1 MRQSSLMRAAS
12 LSGEAAAGVRG
23 GVPGALVLPR
33 SRLLLVPC
41 AALLLSS
48 PAVAV
53 GDAPAGASAPAAP
66 SSAGDAA
73 RTASDQAGYRRMLA
87 REAEARGVPPAV
99 ADAVAYVESGYDAGA
114 VGGVGELGL
123 MQVRPTTAAMLGHT
137 GPAGALLDPA
147 TNVRFGVAYLAQAWK
162 LTQGDLC
169 RTLMKYRA
177 GHGEE
182 RMSPR
187 SVTYCQRVRVRLA
200 ANDASVAGTGL
211 PSSAGS
217 VRGVPAARSVE
228 RDPRTAIVR
237 RLWAEHAARVRS
249 IGARI
254 DRIMGGG

>member
-1 MRQSSLMRAAS
+1 MRHPYMMRAAS
-12 LSGEAAAGVRG
+12 PPGGASAGARQRL
-23 GVPGALVLPR
+23 PGALVRPR
-33 SRLLLVPC
+33 PRLLLVLC

-48 PAVAV
+48 PAVAA
-53 GDAPAGASAPAAP
+53 GDGPAGASAPAAP
-66 SSAGDAA
+66 ASSGDAA
-73 RTASDQAGYRRMLA
+73 HAASGQAGYRRMLA
-87 REAEARGVPPAV
+87 REAETRGLPPAI

-137 GPAGALLDPA
+137 GTAGALLDPA
-147 TNVRFGVAYLAQAWK
+147 TNIRFGVAYLAQAWK
-162 LTQGDLC
+162 LAQGDLC

-187 SVTYCQRVRVRLA
+187 SATYCQRVRVRLA
-200 ANDASVAGTGL
+200 AADASLAGTAL
-211 PSSAGS
+211 PSFQEG
-217 VRGVPAARSVE
+217 VRGIPAARLTE
-228 RDPRTAIVR
+228 RDPRSAIAR
-237 RLWAEHAARVRS
+237 RLWAEHAARVRG

>member
-1 MRQSSLMRAAS
+1 MRLEATTQAMCPPRQAGTPVLRCSRSLIF
-12 LSGEAAAGVRG
+12 LG
-23 GVPGALVLPR
+23 GA
-33 SRLLLVPC
+33 LLVPC
-41 AALLLSS
+41 
-48 PAVAV
+48 PAFAV
-53 GDAPAGASAPAAP
+53 GNVSTGTPAPAAAP
-66 SSAGDAA
+66 ADDRG
-73 RTASDQAGYRRMLA
+73 TPASGRADYRRMLA
-87 REAEARGVPPAV
+87 REAASQGLPPAV

-114 VGGVGELGL
+114 IGGVGELGL
-123 MQVRPTTAAMLGHT
+123 MQVRRATAAMLGHT

-147 TNVRFGVAYLAQAWK
+147 TNIRFGVAYLAQAWK
-162 LTQGDLC
+162 LAQGDLC
-169 RTLMKYRA
+169 RALMKYRA

-237 RLWAEHAARVRS
+237 RWWAEHAARVRS

>member
-1 MRQSSLMRAAS
+1 MRQSSPTRAAS
-12 LSGEAAAGVRG
+12 LSAEAAAGMRG

-33 SRLLLVPC
+33 PRLFLVPC

-53 GDAPAGASAPAAP
+53 GGASAPTVT

-73 RTASDQAGYRRMLA
+73 RTASDQASYRRMLA
-87 REAEARGVPPAV
+87 REAEARGVPPAI

-162 LTQGDLC
+162 LTKGDLC

-187 SVTYCQRVRVRLA
+187 SATYCQRVRVRLA
-200 ANDASVAGTGL
+200 ATDASLAGTAS
-211 PSSAGS
+211 PSFRGS
-217 VRGVPAARSVE
+217 VRGVSAARLTES
-228 RDPRTAIVR
+228 DPRSAIAR
-237 RLWAEHAARVRS
+237 RLWAEHAARVRG

-254 DRIMGGG
+254 DRIMRGG

>member
-1 MRQSSLMRAAS
+1 MRQQAMTRAAPP
-12 LSGEAAAGVRG
+12 GRATAAARG
-23 GVPGALVLPR
+23 GFPGAAALPP
-33 SRLLLVPC
+33 SRPFLFLC
-41 AALLLSS
+41 AALLLPA

-53 GDAPAGASAPAAP
+53 GDGPVISPAPAAP
-66 SSAGDAA
+66 VPSGDGAAGAA
-73 RTASDQAGYRRMLA
+73 QQAIYRRMLA
-87 REAEARGVPPAV
+87 REAEARGLPPAV

-123 MQVRPTTAAMLGHT
+123 MQVRPATAAMLGHT
-137 GPAGALLDPA
+137 GSAGALLDPA
-147 TNVRFGVAYLAQAWK
+147 TNIRFGVAYLAQAWK
-162 LTQGDLC
+162 LAQGDLC

-187 SVTYCQRVRVRLA
+187 SITYCQRVRVRLA
-200 ANDASVAGTGL
+200 GTGVPLAGTAL
-211 PSSAGS
+211 PAPDRSG
-217 VRGVPAARSVE
+217 REVPAAPSASRDARSAV
-228 RDPRTAIVR
+228 AR

>member
-1 MRQSSLMRAAS
+1 
-12 LSGEAAAGVRG
+12 
-23 GVPGALVLPR
+23 
-33 SRLLLVPC
+33 
-41 AALLLSS
+41 
-48 PAVAV
+48 
-53 GDAPAGASAPAAP
+53 
-66 SSAGDAA
+66 
-73 RTASDQAGYRRMLA
+73 MLA
-87 REAEARGVPPAV
+87 REAEERGVPPAV

-187 SVTYCQRVRVRLA
+187 SATYCQRVRVRLA
-200 ANDASVAGTGL
+200 ATDASLAGTA
-211 PSSAGS
+211 PPPFRGS
-217 VRGVPAARSVE
+217 VRGVPAARLTES
-228 RDPRTAIVR
+228 DPRSAIAR
-237 RLWAEHAARVRS
+237 RLWAEHAARVRG